1 MISRKRLLDVLLTAL
16 YEYNTNNK
24 NKPIEMHFNSYI
36 DKITINKDTQNLEI
50 YVNINNN
57 IHMYTPDLLLG
68 GDGAY
73 SIVRKW
79 LLENPVSGTESENGP
94 KPVLL
99 KELRSP
105 STGLNFKML
114 RIKSP
119 FVIPDKNNTITR
131 GATDVDTANTT
142 NTSNS
147 NTPTTTPS
155 MLSKD
160 DDLYIFE
167 SAGKTSYERFRAVL
181 FPQKHIEGIHEC
193 AVYLVICSV
202 CILGIMY
209 AVHNLYYVYSHALF
223 ACMCIICSSM
233 HLPAVLYTIH

>member
-1 MISRKRLLDVLLTAL
+1 MISRKRLLDVLLTTL
-16 YEYNTNNK
+16 YEYNNNNTNEQ
-24 NKPIEMHFNSYI
+24 IEMHFNSYI
-36 DKITINKDTQNLEI
+36 DKIHINKDTQNLEI
-50 YVNINNN
+50 NVNINNN

-68 GDGAY
+68 CDGAY

-79 LLENPVSGTESENGP
+79 LLENPVPGTESENGGP

-99 KELRSP
+99 KELKSP

-119 FVIPDKNNTITR
+119 FVIPDKNNTITNS
-131 GATDVDTANTT
+131 ATDVDTANTT

-147 NTPTTTPS
+147 TTPTTTP

-181 FPQKHIEGIHEC
+181 FPQKHIEGI
-193 AVYLVICSV
+193 V
-202 CILGIMY
+202 
-209 AVHNLYYVYSHALF
+209 
-223 ACMCIICSSM
+223 
-233 HLPAVLYTIH
+233 

>member
-1 MISRKRLLDVLLTAL
+1 MISRRRLLDVLLTAL
-16 YEYNTNNK
+16 DGYNNTNYDQ
-24 NKPIEMHFNSYI
+24 IEMHFNSYI
-36 DKITINKDTQNLEI
+36 DKIHINKDTQNLEI
-50 YVNINNN
+50 NVNINNN
-57 IHMYTPDLLLG
+57 IRMYTPDLLLG
-68 GDGAY
+68 CDGAY

-79 LLENPVSGTESENGP
+79 LLDNHTVPITINRQSGPENQAGPEPENGGT
-94 KPVLL
+94 KPVFL

-119 FVIPDKNNTITR
+119 FVIPDKNNTITNS
-131 GATDVDTANTT
+131 ATDVDTANTT

-147 NTPTTTPS
+147 TTPTTTPS

-181 FPQKHIEGIHEC
+181 FPQKHIEGI
-193 AVYLVICSV
+193 V
-202 CILGIMY
+202 
-209 AVHNLYYVYSHALF
+209 
-223 ACMCIICSSM
+223 
-233 HLPAVLYTIH
+233 